1 MQIMRTLW
9 IDETGFIVSAEM
21 ILVASIVVLG
31 MIVGMTVVR
40 DTMITELSDTATA
53 IGQMNQSYSFGGARG
68 SGSSIAGSFFTD
80 AQDSGDSTA
89 SSSAGTGT
97 GCTSFVSTPAT
108 PELAM

>member
-9 IDETGFIVSAEM
+9 IDEAGFIISAEL
-21 ILVASIVVLG
+21 ILVASVVVLG

-40 DTMITELSDTATA
+40 DTMITELADTASA
-53 IGQMNQSYSFGGARG
+53 IGQLNQSFSFGGATG

-80 AQDSGDSTA
+80 AQDFCDSTV

-97 GCTSFVSTPAT
+97 GCTSFMSTPAT
-108 PELAM
+108 PELGN